1 MEKLSIKDVAK
12 GVRGELLNISEY
24 TYRPKGKQMPT
35 LKENKFVTGVSIDS
49 RTVKEGEL
57 FVAIKGKKV
66 DGNCFVKDVV
76 RGKVSTVLIERG
88 KVKKTLSDIREIKEE
103 FSKINLN
110 IITAQDTLKALGDL
124 GAYYRK
130 KFKMPVVGITGSTG
144 KTTTKELTATCLSV
158 KYNVLKNKSS
168 YNSLTGVPL
177 TLFNLSGEHSM
188 CVLEIGANRKG
199 EIKRLSEIAN
209 PKVGIITN
217 IGACHLEAF
226 KTLEGVLKEKSELLR
241 GTQIAIIN
249 GDDTLLRTIRLP
261 YPLIQ
266 KKFKFGIKGSDLDL
280 TAKDVDLK
288 DGISFKVDG
297 IKFKIPFIGI
307 HNVYNALAAIS
318 AGIYFDVSL
327 KDMSEALRNVQPM
340 EHRDELMNIKGMRII
355 DSTYNANPFSMR
367 AAIEELCVFKTQAG
381 MKGKRLPKSR
391 TVAILGDMLE
401 LGKNSQQFHM
411 DIGKFLKEKN
421 IDIIIGVGKLA
432 KHYIEDINLR
442 KKFSFKSSEE
452 VIPFVKKFLEKGD
465 IVLVKGSNAMRMS
478 KIISS
483 LSMR

>member
-1 MEKLSIKDVAK
+1 MEKLNVKEIEAGVK
-12 GVRGELLNISEY
+12 GNLLNISEY
-24 TYRPKGKQMPT
+24 ICHSKNKR
-35 LKENKFVTGVSIDS
+35 LLILEENKFIEGVSIDS

-76 RGKVSTVLIERG
+76 RKKVSALFIERG
-88 KVKKTLSDIREIKEE
+88 KVKKTLSDIREIKSE
-103 FSKINLN
+103 FQQINLK
-110 IITAQDTLKALGDL
+110 IIVVQDTLKALGDL

-130 KFKMPVVGITGSTG
+130 KFKIPVIGITGSTG
-144 KTTTKELTATCLSV
+144 KTTTKELTASCLSA

-177 TLFNLSGEHSM
+177 TLFNLAEENNM

-209 PKVGIITN
+209 PAAGIITN

-241 GTQIAIIN
+241 GTRVAIIN
-249 GDDTLLRTIRLP
+249 GDDVLLRTIKLP

-266 KKFKFGIKGSDLDL
+266 KKFKFGITGVGLDL
-280 TAKDVDLK
+280 TAQEVDLK

-297 IKFKIPFIGI
+297 IKFKMPLIGI

-318 AGIYFDVSL
+318 AGIYFDVPL
-327 KDMSEALRNVQPM
+327 KDMSEALKNVEAM
-340 EHRDELMNIKGMRII
+340 EHRDELIDIKGIRII

-367 AAIEELCVFKTQAG
+367 AAIEELCVLKAQADLKTKKAG
-381 MKGKRLPKSR
+381 KNR
-391 TVAILGDMLE
+391 TIAILGDMLE
-401 LGKNSQQFHM
+401 LGKKSEQFHM
-411 DIGKFLKEKN
+411 DVGAFLKEKH
-421 IDIIIGVGKLA
+421 IDIIISVGKLA
-432 KHYIEDINLR
+432 KHYIEDIYAR
-442 KKFSFKSSEE
+442 KKFSFRSSEE
-452 VIPFVKKFLEKGD
+452 VIPFIKKFLEKGD
-465 IVLVKGSNAMRMS
+465 IVLIKGSNAMRMS
-478 KIISS
+478 KIVSS
-483 LSMR
+483 L